1 MLLVYIQKYM
11 INKIFLILNVISIS
25 LCSCSSYKQFIAQK
39 SEVIPGKKIKFKINE
54 NDQICLPVILDNKQ
68 ANFLFD
74 TGCSGTLI
82 FDYKNLIDSNRV
94 IYGTKKYYQPDNTI
108 FSTHKTILNLNLGF
122 IKLENKVVSLTE
134 KSFDKKSLCTDKKSD
149 FQGIIGTDLFNL
161 SDKTSRPIL
170 LISFSDSTI
179 SSLYNNFLEKNIGFQ
194 LLDGFFDFSSSLYLN
209 LKVGKSDKKQK
220 FLFDTGCSSTILTT
234 KNNSN
239 LNNST
244 SIDFEG
250 AVVRLFTDYNNSKSS
265 FYNDSVYFSNFELY
279 STINSIENFNTNI
292 IGIQPIKNFDWI
304 IDYRNKRVFCKPNSL
319 NLNLVNEYDVVKGI
333 RYLAEI
339 IENKIIVIA
348 INKNNQ
354 KIKVGDEIIS
364 IDGVKVTS
372 ENICDLL
379 NKIYKNPNV
388 DVEIFRK

>member
-1 MLLVYIQKYM
+1 VD
-11 INKIFLILNVISIS
+11 IS
-25 LCSCSSYKQFIAQK
+25 
-39 SEVIPGKKIKFKINE
+39 
-54 NDQICLPVILDNKQ
+54 D
-68 ANFLFD
+68 
-74 TGCSGTLI
+74 
-82 FDYKNLIDSNRV
+82 
-94 IYGTKKYYQPDNTI
+94 
-108 FSTHKTILNLNLGF
+108 
-122 IKLENKVVSLTE
+122 
-134 KSFDKKSLCTDKKSD
+134 
-149 FQGIIGTDLFNL
+149 
-161 SDKTSRPIL
+161 
-170 LISFSDSTI
+170 
-179 SSLYNNFLEKNIGFQ
+179 NFLEKNIGFQ

-209 LKVGKSDKKQK
+209 LKVGKSDNKQK
-220 FLFDTGCSSTILTT
+220 FLFDTGCSSTFLTT

-250 AVVRLFTDYNNSKSS
+250 VVVRLFTDYNNSKSS

-319 NLNLVNEYDVVKGI
+319 NINLVNEYDVVKGI
-333 RYLAEI
+333 SYLVEI

-364 IDGVKVTS
+364 VDGVKVTS

-388 DVEIFRK
+388 DVELFRK